1 MKLSLQIIKHTSF
14 LISIHLAFLFPYNH
28 SLAQEKGEEETY
40 SISLVQTTEAD
51 KKIVDID
58 DKRVLTG
65 FVEKIYITKEMQK
78 SYMKIY
84 CNNYKVCLLKND
96 PVGFVGVIDN
106 DIRICVHPDHQQK
119 GIGKFILR
127 EIFKLYPQ
135 AKGRIKKGN
144 ISSQRLFKKCKV
156 PFEII

>member
-1 MKLSLQIIKHTSF
+1 MVK
-14 LISIHLAFLFPYNH
+14 YN
-28 SLAQEKGEEETY
+28 Y
-40 SISLVQTTEAD
+40 SDLRLVNNSD
-51 KKIVDID
+51 KKYSEFIRILRN

-84 CNNYKVCLLKND
+84 CNNYHICLLKND

-119 GIGKFILR
+119 GIGKLILR
-127 EIFKLYPQ
+127 EILKLYPQ

-144 ISSQRLFKKCKV
+144 ISSQRLFKKCEV